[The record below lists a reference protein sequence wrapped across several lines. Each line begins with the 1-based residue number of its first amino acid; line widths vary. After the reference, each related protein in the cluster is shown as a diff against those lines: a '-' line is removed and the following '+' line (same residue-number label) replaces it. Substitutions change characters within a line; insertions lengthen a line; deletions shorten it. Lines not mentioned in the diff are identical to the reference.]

1 MLKFT
6 IESHWRD
13 EVTVLIKDMRQFFLL
28 FLYIWRVMNFFI

>member
-13 EVTVLIKDMRQFFLL
+13 EITVSIEDKRQFF
-28 FLYIWRVMNFFI
+28 